1 MLHCTENDVA
11 IHFVISVHS
20 DHHLSMGSAKLL
32 GVKLHWCILYEK
44 KAHRLGLQFSKA
56 RKASSVL
63 SPAPFVNQLGK
74 TR

>member
-1 MLHCTENDVA
+1 
-11 IHFVISVHS
+11 
-20 DHHLSMGSAKLL
+20 MGSAKLL
-32 GVKLHWCILYEK
+32 GVKLQWCILYEK
-44 KAHRLGLQFSKA
+44 KTHRLGLQFSKA